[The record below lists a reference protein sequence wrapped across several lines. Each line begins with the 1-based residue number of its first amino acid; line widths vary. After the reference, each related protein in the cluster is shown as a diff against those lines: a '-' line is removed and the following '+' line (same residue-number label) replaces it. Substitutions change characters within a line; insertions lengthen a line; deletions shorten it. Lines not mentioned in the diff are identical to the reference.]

1 MTTRIK
7 LLRTSTFRLA
17 ALYLI
22 LFALSVSALL
32 GYVYLN
38 TAVLLERQTDETIKA
53 EVQALGDQYRI
64 RGLSGIIDTIRRR
77 SADDTGSVYLL
88 VDGSGQRIAGNLN
101 TMPDLPNDESN
112 WLEFPLDVVK
122 GPAHERHIAR
132 AFHADLADDF
142 ELVVG
147 RDVEALRQFAYII
160 RSTIYYALA
169 IAVVLGLGGGLL
181 MSRNFLRRVDAIT
194 EASRTI
200 MDGNMAGRMPVQ
212 GSDDELDR
220 LALALNEML
229 DQIESLMGAMKEVSS
244 NVAHDLKTPLTRI
257 KARVEA
263 ALRSGSEAEYRSA
276 LESTLSDSDR
286 LLDTFNALLS
296 IARAEAGQSR
306 AGLEVIDASVI
317 IADVAELYEVMA
329 EEEGGTLTSEA
340 SPGLLVL
347 GDRQLLAQAL
357 TNLIDNALKYGAE
370 DGGTPR
376 ITVTGLREDDKVVIT
391 VADRGAGIPEEDR
404 GRVTE
409 RFVRLDASRS
419 RPGNGLGLSLV
430 SGVMKLHKGALVLED
445 NRPGL
450 AAKLVL
456 PFHHGGLPEH
466 RGTENQ
472 APSPPLLARA

>member
-1 MTTRIK
+1 MTSRIK

-53 EVQALGDQYRI
+53 EVQALADQYRM
-64 RGLSGIIDTIRRR
+64 RGLRGIIETIERR
-77 SADDTGSVYLL
+77 SSDDTGAVYLL
-88 VDGSGQRIAGNLN
+88 ANENGDRVAGNL
-101 TMPDLPNDESN
+101 TKLPDLPDDETS
-112 WLEFPLDVVK
+112 WVEFPLEVDK
-122 GPAHERHIAR
+122 GQNHERHMAR
-132 AFHADLADDF
+132 AFHADLAGEF

-147 RDVEALRQFAYII
+147 RDVEALRQFANII
-160 RSTIYYALA
+160 RSTIYYSLA
-169 IAVVLGLGGGLL
+169 IALVLGLGGGLL

-200 MDGNMAGRMPVQ
+200 MDGNMSGRMPVQ

-229 DQIESLMGAMKEVSS
+229 DQIESLMAAMKEVSS

-263 ALRSGSEAEYRSA
+263 ALRSNSENEYRAA
-276 LESTLSDSDR
+276 LESTVSDSDR
-286 LLDTFNALLS
+286 LLETFNALLS

-306 AGLEVIDASVI
+306 SGLVVIDAAAI

-329 EEEGGTLTSEA
+329 EEEGGTLKSDVQ
-340 SPGLLVL
+340 PGLMVM

-357 TNLIDNALKYGAE
+357 TNLIDNALKYGAR
-370 DGGTPR
+370 DGETPQ
-376 ITVTGLREDDKVVIT
+376 ITVTGRREDDKVTIT
-391 VADRGAGIPEEDR
+391 VADKGTGIPEEDR

-430 SGVMKLHKGALVLED
+430 SGVMKLHKGALILED
-445 NRPGL
+445 NHPGL

-456 PFHHGGLPEH
+456 PFHEGEG
-466 RGTENQ
+466 
-472 APSPPLLARA
+472 